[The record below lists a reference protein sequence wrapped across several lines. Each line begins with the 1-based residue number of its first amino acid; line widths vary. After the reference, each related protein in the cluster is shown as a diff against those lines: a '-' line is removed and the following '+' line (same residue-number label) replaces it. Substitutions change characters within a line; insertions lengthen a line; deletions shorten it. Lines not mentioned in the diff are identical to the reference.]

1 MGMQISDD
9 RARHVGQVTL
19 AACVAG
25 PALIL
30 LALLFSTELPYLFKG
45 WWFIAYCAGIAVVA
59 YVVAAITARAHMAD
73 APYLDDRDR
82 EGWEWREG
90 TRAAPL
96 VPFIYLLSTPS
107 ERQVGAPRPQ
117 ISV

>member
-1 MGMQISDD
+1 MQIDDD

-25 PALIL
+25 PALVL
-30 LALLFSTELPYLFKG
+30 LALPFSTELPYLFEG
-45 WWFIAYCAGIAVVA
+45 GWFIFCCAGISVVA
-59 YVVAAITARAHMAD
+59 YAAAAVTARNHMAD

-82 EGWEWREG
+82 EGWEWRKG
-90 TRAAPL
+90 TKAAPL

-107 ERQVGAPRPQ
+107 ERQVGAPRSRH
-117 ISV
+117 SVW